1 MGAYIEITGVTA
13 GGVFQ
18 PALAI
23 KRVES
28 EPTNLGTPSRGP
40 CGSSSRIRIASPDG
54 STQRLLL
61 FTANSGDSQNTSV
74 VAHYNLYDCNETSS
88 CGQPTE
94 YSTDTTAGSAP
105 IQQNG
110 GSCRVIDRGEAYPL
124 PTDLVAYSAEGARM
138 IASANAP
145 ADEESLTD
153 ANAEDDQDADAT
165 KTEAASKSPEQPQ
178 STEAEQIEKIED
190 PAAGDEKVTAPV
202 DSAKPE
208 SPDASAEGAT
218 TDTESTN

>member
-1 MGAYIEITGVTA
+1 M
-13 GGVFQ
+13 
-18 PALAI
+18 
-23 KRVES
+23 
-28 EPTNLGTPSRGP
+28 
-40 CGSSSRIRIASPDG
+40 
-54 STQRLLL
+54 
-61 FTANSGDSQNTSV
+61 
-74 VAHYNLYDCNETSS
+74 
-88 CGQPTE
+88 
-94 YSTDTTAGSAP
+94 
-105 IQQNG
+105 
-110 GSCRVIDRGEAYPL
+110 IDRGEAYPL
-124 PTDLVAYSAEGARM
+124 PTDLIAYSAEGARM